1 MPFIFLQQDKFMK
14 IAIISD
20 IHDNLVNLEKCL
32 NWCNKNGIKEII
44 CCGDVTNS
52 ETLGILSNKF
62 NGTIYL
68 VKGNVEIY
76 NEAELKQYQNIK
88 YYGKVGKIELNNK
101 FIGICHEPYLVERM
115 RKEGNYD
122 IIFYG
127 HTHKPWIEEMGGI
140 KLVNPGT
147 LSAMFQKATFA
158 LMEDDKI
165 ELKILEQ
172 L

>member
-1 MPFIFLQQDKFMK
+1 MK

-32 NWCNKNGIKEII
+32 NWCNKEKVEQLI
-44 CCGDVTNS
+44 CCGDITNS
-52 ETLGILSNKF
+52 ETLQFLAAHFKGI
-62 NGTIYL
+62 IHL

-76 NEAELKQYQNIK
+76 NEEEIGQYNNIK
-88 YYGKVGKIELNNK
+88 YYGKAGRVELGGQT
-101 FIGICHEPYLVERM
+101 IGICHEPYFIDKIIKQGE
-115 RKEGNYD
+115 YD

-127 HTHKPWIEEMGGI
+127 HTHKPWSSYAKASGDKIEEKDGI

-158 LMEDDKI
+158 VMENDNL